1 MLIHRLLA
9 SRSALPSFLAWIL
22 PGIVMLLLL
31 TVLLAGRSA
40 HTYAAIIP
48 NQTDWLE
55 CGPIFSA
62 GNEGDWDYILWG
74 GFASTLVKKDGVF
87 YLYYQGADGYD
98 DDEGTVTW
106 RSIGLATSSD
116 GVHFSKYAANP
127 VLTWFPKNNLEEG
140 AVSAGAFLDATGEI
154 ALYYGANTWAGGRSV
169 NADGRLAVSYD
180 GFHLSDEGIV
190 LDHKDSSIW
199 GAGDELFPIIGFHDA
214 GRWFTYYIPNGTPQK
229 GRLGVAWGDRRDHLD
244 NSAAARSGLATLP
257 VWGPGSF
264 ARLAHDT
271 YALFLNDV
279 YRPGGPIIEAR
290 IVALDAPDQLSA
302 PVQSYRFEDV
312 WEAVVFLD
320 EDSNTWFMYYRS
332 ADHAYYGVKLAA
344 ADDREMTCPVQQPVY
359 LPLIEKATPN
369 DTQNVPGLVKAQ
381 CWD

>member
-1 MLIHRLLA
+1 MKGNMLSKPAIQVLTLTWIATGLLI
-9 SRSALPSFLAWIL
+9 LLVVNLAPAPIRARDHNVKI
-22 PGIVMLLLL
+22 PGQSEWLDCGLIF
-31 TVLLAGRSA
+31 TAG
-40 HTYAAIIP
+40 
-48 NQTDWLE
+48 E
-55 CGPIFSA
+55 
-62 GNEGDWDYILWG
+62 EGDWDYYLWG
-74 GFASTLVKKDGVF
+74 GFASTVVKKNGTF
-87 YLYYQGADGYD
+87 YLYYQGANGYD

-106 RSIGLATSSD
+106 RSIGVATSSD
-116 GVHFSKYAANP
+116 GVNFTKYAANP

-140 AVSAGAFLDATGEI
+140 AVSAGAFLDVTGNI
-154 ALYYGANTWAGGRSV
+154 ALYYGANTWAGGSSV
-169 NADGRLAVSYD
+169 NADGRLAVSSD

-229 GRLGVAWGDRRDHLD
+229 GRLGVAWGNSRDNLT

-290 IVALDAPDQLSA
+290 IVSLDAPDKLSVA
-302 PVQSYRFEDV
+302 VQSYRFEDV
-312 WEAVVFLD
+312 WEATLFLD
-320 EDSNTWFMYYRS
+320 HDTATWFMYYRS

-344 ADDREMTCPVQQPVY
+344 ADDRELTCPVQQPVY
-359 LPLIEKATPN
+359 LPLIEKATPTS
-369 DTQNVPGLVKAQ
+369 TQDVPGLVKDQ